1 MWGARM
7 WRCGHVGMWA
17 GGSSLKALSAIM
29 PTVRPWSELP
39 RMLWYPIIRLLASFC
54 SATKLRAGKCSA
66 FKHGEPTTGRLSSL
80 PMPQLSMTA
89 QGFHGA
95 AIIDRC
101 WSLDASAHVT
111 PAGYLYRQS
120 CLYHINHT
128 QYLTVHLMPL
138 DIEIL
143 FNNS

>member
-1 MWGARM
+1 MN
-7 WRCGHVGMWA
+7 
-17 GGSSLKALSAIM
+17 
-29 PTVRPWSELP
+29 VRV
-39 RMLWYPIIRLLASFC
+39 
-54 SATKLRAGKCSA
+54 
-66 FKHGEPTTGRLSSL
+66 
-80 PMPQLSMTA
+80 
-89 QGFHGA
+89 FHGA

-101 WSLDASAHVT
+101 WPLDVSAHATPLT

-120 CLYHINHT
+120 YLYHINHT